1 MTDSPPIKRHRAL
14 QPLSREHMSG
24 LVQARNL
31 SAAAAESAESRR
43 AALARFAAVWDE
55 EIAHHFE
62 DEERMLAGL
71 LGPESLT
78 RLITEHRQLRK
89 LAEMGIHQ
97 ATAAEPD
104 PDLLRSLGKL
114 LHDHIRWE
122 EREAFVE
129 AERAAGPADL
139 EALCR
144 DAAAIERA
152 RPGARP
158 RLRL

>member
-1 MTDSPPIKRHRAL
+1 MTVSHPIKRHPAL

-31 SAAAAESAESRR
+31 TAAAAEPAESRR
-43 AALARFAAVWDE
+43 SVLARFAAVWDE
-55 EIAHHFE
+55 EIAHHFA

-71 LGPESLT
+71 LSPESLT
-78 RLITEHRQLRK
+78 RLLTEHRQLRK
-89 LAEMGIHQ
+89 LAEIAIDQ
-97 ATAAEPD
+97 AAAAEPD
-104 PDLLRSLGKL
+104 PDLLRRLGMQ

-122 EREAFVE
+122 ERQAFGE
-129 AERAAGPADL
+129 AERAAGPAEL
-139 EALCR
+139 ESLGR